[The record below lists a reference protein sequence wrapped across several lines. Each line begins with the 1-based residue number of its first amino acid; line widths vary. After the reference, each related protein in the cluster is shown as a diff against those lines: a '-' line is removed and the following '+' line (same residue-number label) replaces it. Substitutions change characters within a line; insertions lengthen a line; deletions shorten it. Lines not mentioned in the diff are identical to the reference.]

1 MENEEELFDLEEMLI
16 NFSKDIEPKLPVPF
30 EFRLYYREDG
40 SIITYSCEELE
51 GNYVVIDAETFA
63 SGRIDVRVV
72 NGEIE
77 IITPIF
83 SIDKLVEATEG
94 TACAVEDINIPVS
107 NDHEGEST
115 KWTMKHD
122 EFKFN

>member
-1 MENEEELFDLEEMLI
+1 MENEEFDLKDLLNEY
-16 NFSKDIEPKLPVPF
+16 SKTIKPVLPVPF
-30 EFRLYYREDG
+30 ETRLYYCEDG
-40 SIITYSCEELE
+40 SIITYTCEDLE
-51 GNYVVIDAETFA
+51 GNYIVVDAETFA

-94 TACAVEDINIPVS
+94 TACAVEDINIPIS

-115 KWTMKHD
+115 IWKMKHD
-122 EFKFN
+122 EFKLN

>member
-63 SGRIDVRVV
+63 IGRQDIKVID
-72 NGEIE
+72 GKIE
-77 IITPIF
+77 AIIPTFI
-83 SIDKLVEATEG
+83 INKLVEAEDG
-94 TACAVEDINIPVS
+94 ISCAAEDINIPVS

>member
-1 MENEEELFDLEEMLI
+1 MENEEEFDLEELL
-16 NFSKDIEPKLPVPF
+16 NEYSKTIEPVLPVKG
-30 EFRLYYREDG
+30 ETRLYYREDG

-51 GNYVVIDAETFA
+51 DKYIVVDAETF
-63 SGRIDVRVV
+63 SRGRIDVKVV
-72 NGEIE
+72 DGKIE
-77 IITPIF
+77 VIAPVFTIN
-83 SIDKLVEATEG
+83 KLVEATEG

-107 NDHEGEST
+107 NDHDGEST

>member
-1 MENEEELFDLEEMLI
+1 MENEEFDLEELL
-16 NFSKDIEPKLPVPF
+16 NTYSKTIELKLPVPV
-30 EFRLYYREDG
+30 EMRLYYNDDG

-51 GNYVVIDAETFA
+51 GNYIVVDAETFA
-63 SGRIDVRVV
+63 MGRIDVKVV
-72 NGEIE
+72 NGKLE

-83 SIDKLVEATEG
+83 TIDKLVESNDGVT
-94 TACAVEDINIPVS
+94 CAIEDINILVS
-107 NDHEGEST
+107 NDHDGEST

>member
-1 MENEEELFDLEEMLI
+1 MGNEEEFDLEELL
-16 NFSKDIEPKLPVPF
+16 NEYSKTIEPVLPVPF
-30 EFRLYYREDG
+30 ETRLYYREDG
-40 SIITYSCEELE
+40 SIITYTCEEIE
-51 GNYVVIDAETFA
+51 GNYIVVDAETFA

-72 NGEIE
+72 DREIK
-77 IITPIF
+77 IITPTF

-107 NDHEGEST
+107 NDHDGESK

>member
-1 MENEEELFDLEEMLI
+1 MENEEEFDLEELL
-16 NFSKDIEPKLPVPF
+16 NEYSKTIEPVLPIPF
-30 EFRLYYREDG
+30 ETRLYYREDG
-40 SIITYSCEELE
+40 SIITYTCEELE
-51 GNYVVIDAETFA
+51 GNYIVVNAETFA

-72 NGEIE
+72 NGKIE
-77 IITPIF
+77 RIIPTF
-83 SIDKLVEATEG
+83 SIDKLVESTEG

-107 NDHEGEST
+107 NDHDGEST

>member
-1 MENEEELFDLEEMLI
+1 MENNEEFDLEELL
-16 NFSKDIEPKLPVPF
+16 NEYSKTIEPVLPKPF
-30 EFRLYYREDG
+30 EFRLYYRDDG

-51 GNYVVIDAETFA
+51 GNYIVIDAETFA
-63 SGRIDVRVV
+63 IGRQDIKVV
-72 NGEIE
+72 DGKIE
-77 IITPIF
+77 VIVPTFIVN
-83 SIDKLVEATEG
+83 KLVESNDGVE
-94 TACAVEDINIPVS
+94 CAAEDISILVS

>member
-1 MENEEELFDLEEMLI
+1 MENEEFDLEELL
-16 NFSKDIEPKLPVPF
+16 NEYSKTIKPVLPVPF
-30 EFRLYYREDG
+30 ETRLYYCEDG
-40 SIITYSCEELE
+40 SIITYTCEDLE
-51 GNYVVIDAETFA
+51 GNYIVVDAETFA

-94 TACAVEDINIPVS
+94 TACAVEDINIPIS

-115 KWTMKHD
+115 IWKMKHD
-122 EFKFN
+122 EFKLN

>member
-1 MENEEELFDLEEMLI
+1 MENNEEFNLEELLMEY
-16 NFSKDIEPKLPVPF
+16 SQTIEPVLPKPF
-30 EFRLYYREDG
+30 EFRLYYRDDG

-51 GNYVVIDAETFA
+51 GNYIVIDAETFA
-63 SGRIDVRVV
+63 IGRQDIKVV
-72 NGEIE
+72 DGKIE
-77 IITPIF
+77 VIVPTFIVN
-83 SIDKLVEATEG
+83 KLVEANDG
-94 TACAVEDINIPVS
+94 VACAAEDISIPVS